1 MTGRLGGQDIGRS
14 FHLPADGLY
23 LSQETGPQYFPDAFT
38 SAQGYTYKGAD
49 YGQVVP
55 EDHSVTN
62 ARIGAHGLPKAWYTF
77 PGAEAWA
84 HSGMA
89 MPHGGGTGIYDSF
102 KGGEGV
108 KAEKE
113 SFLCHPWNSCLLPPV
128 PTSAAGGMLSCSSPV
143 STRTL
148 AGNGGGHL
156 GNLGAQGQ
164 LGGPLSPLDGS
175 SESPPASCSPES
187 EDGKGTSSDS
197 GDEETPSAADLE
209 QFAKELK
216 HKRITLGFT
225 QADVGLALGVLY
237 GKNPSQ
243 RPSVAAQTDYNGN
256 AMVLYL
262 GAPYRETPSA
272 ADLEQFAKE
281 LKHKRITLG
290 FTQADVGLAL
300 GVLYGKMFSQTTIC
314 RFEALQLSFKNM
326 CKLRPLLERW
336 LREVDTNENLQELCN
351 LEQAAIQARKR
362 KRTSIENNVKGT
374 LESYFGKCPKPSAP
388 EIAQIADDLNL
399 EKDVVRVWFCNRRQ
413 KGKRNAFPGIEEY
426 DSGTVQY
433 SSIPTMALH
442 NPMTPQGYGSAFAS
456 TLYVPQFHEGEAFPQ
471 SVSSSMGRPMH
482 SS

>member
-1 MTGRLGGQDIGRS
+1 MTGRLVGQDVGRS
-14 FHLPADGLY
+14 FHLPADGLH
-23 LSQETGPQYFPDAFT
+23 LSQETGPQYFPDPFT
-38 SAQGYTYKGAD
+38 SAQGYTYKGAE

-84 HSGMA
+84 HSGMV
-89 MPHGGGTGIYDSF
+89 MPHGGGTGVYDSF

-128 PTSAAGGMLSCSSPV
+128 PTSAAGGMLPCSSPV
-143 STRTL
+143 SSRTL

-164 LGGPLSPLDGS
+164 LGAPLSPLDGS
-175 SESPPASCSPES
+175 SESPPASSSPES

-197 GDEETPSAADLE
+197 GDE
-209 QFAKELK
+209 
-216 HKRITLGFT
+216 
-225 QADVGLALGVLY
+225 
-237 GKNPSQ
+237 
-243 RPSVAAQTDYNGN
+243 
-256 AMVLYL
+256 
-262 GAPYRETPSA
+262 ETPSA

-426 DSGTVQY
+426 DSSTVQY

-442 NPMTPQGYGSAFAS
+442 NPMMPQGYGSSFAT
-456 TLYVPQFHEGEAFPQ
+456 TLYVPQFHEGSRDVNGRTHSQ
-471 SVSSSMGRPMH
+471 SIMGWQEGQCLFVLEGEFLEDIEDV
-482 SS
+482 

>member
-49 YGQVVP
+49 YGQMVP

-62 ARIGAHGLPKAWYTF
+62 ARIGANGLPKAWYTF

-89 MPHGGGTGIYDSF
+89 MPHGVGTGVYDSF

-197 GDEETPSAADLE
+197 GDE
-209 QFAKELK
+209 
-216 HKRITLGFT
+216 
-225 QADVGLALGVLY
+225 
-237 GKNPSQ
+237 
-243 RPSVAAQTDYNGN
+243 
-256 AMVLYL
+256 
-262 GAPYRETPSA
+262 ETPSA

-442 NPMTPQGYGSAFAS
+442 NPMMPQGYGSAFAS